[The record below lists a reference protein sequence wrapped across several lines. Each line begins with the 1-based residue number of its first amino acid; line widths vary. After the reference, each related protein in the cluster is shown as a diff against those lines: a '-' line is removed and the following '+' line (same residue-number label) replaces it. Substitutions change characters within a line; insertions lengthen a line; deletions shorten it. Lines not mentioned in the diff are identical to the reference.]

1 MKKLVFAVAIV
12 SLGAAA
18 LIATA
23 IAKNGNGGGGRSFS
37 AQLSGYEE
45 IIAGPPEG
53 GAVSTVGS
61 GRFTAKVRND
71 PLRIEYRLRYE
82 DLEGATTSQAHI
94 HFGQRHTNGGVSAF
108 LCGGGDKPPCTPDSG
123 DISGTIDAADVVGP
137 ANQGIAA
144 GELAELIR
152 AMRNGATYVN
162 IHTDIYPGGE
172 IRGQIGHGRHFGFF
186 RSKGKGKGK
195 GK

>member
-1 MKKLVFAVAIV
+1 MRKLALAVSV
-12 SLGAAA
+12 GLLGAVVV
-18 LIATA
+18 IATA
-23 IAKNGNGGGGRSFS
+23 VANGNGGKSFR
-37 AQLSGYEE
+37 ANLSGYQE

-61 GRFTAKVRND
+61 GRFTAKVRKNPD
-71 PLRIEYRLRYE
+71 RIEYRLRYE
-82 DLEGATTSQAHI
+82 NLEGATTSQAHI

-123 DISGTIDAADVVGP
+123 DISGTIDAADVIGP
-137 ANQGIAA
+137 VNQGIAA

-152 AMRNGATYVN
+152 AMRNGATYAN

-172 IRGQIGHGRHFGFF
+172 IRGQI
-186 RSKGKGKGK
+186 KGGGDD
-195 GK
+195 